1 MKEYNVLI
9 KFSASFKNPAQVYDL
24 LDTFSVFLLEHVPV
38 ENFGCQDI
46 HVGYTE
52 EYEFDDQEEVK

>member
-9 KFSASFKNPAQVYDL
+9 KFSASFKKIAQVYDL
-24 LDTFSVFLLEHVPV
+24 LDAFSVFLNEEVPV

-46 HVGYTE
+46 HVGYTDE
-52 EYEFDDQEEVK
+52 EEVQ

>member
-9 KFSASFKNPAQVYDL
+9 KFSASFKQLYQVYNL
-24 LDTFSVFLLEHVPV
+24 LSDFRQFLDKKVPV

-46 HVGYTE
+46 HVGYTDE
-52 EYEFDDQEEVK
+52 EEVQ